1 MNETLNANHRGLKN
15 ADSWDLLL
23 NKDLFLQVLDAGLM
37 YANSGMVPAMF
48 KGNKYACAAV
58 VQLALHF
65 QMHPVFLFQNIF
77 KLRND
82 GPITLSSSLMTA
94 LAYESGEFDGVIT
107 HEFEGEGDNLKCTAK
122 VKLKT
127 GQIVSKTL
135 TWASVVAE
143 GWLKNSKWKNLTNH
157 MFELRTSAW
166 LIRAVVPQATMGF
179 YTKEELEDFSEEFKE
194 EIAEEQKQAGGLAQE
209 LFNAAPEDLKSKP
222 VVKAEA
228 KVEIKPEAKKVS
240 TEKPKREIPKEIK
253 PEELPLMSVSQ
264 APVAEEKET
273 EVVAETAEE
282 EFPMADESVLDED
295 PFAADVVVEEEKQ
308 EIPEEKPDGVRFS
321 DKMESYIAKYPKWKD
336 EGKRKL
342 LERVIGQ
349 YTKNKPEDDWTKD
362 EKEKIIK
369 IIES

>member
-1 MNETLNANHRGLKN
+1 
-15 ADSWDLLL
+15 
-23 NKDLFLQVLDAGLM
+23 
-37 YANSGMVPAMF
+37 
-48 KGNKYACAAV
+48 
-58 VQLALHF
+58 
-65 QMHPVFLFQNIF
+65 
-77 KLRND
+77 
-82 GPITLSSSLMTA
+82 MTA

-127 GQIVSKTL
+127 GQFVSKTL

-194 EIAEEQKQAGGLAQE
+194 EIAEEQKQSGGLAQE

-228 KVEIKPEAKKVS
+228 KVEIKAEAKKAAA
-240 TEKPKREIPKEIK
+240 EKPKREIPNEIK
-253 PEELPLMSVSQ
+253 AEELPLVS
-264 APVAEEKET
+264 ATKAKAEEPKV
-273 EVVAETAEE
+273 VVAEPATEE

-295 PFAADVVVEEEKQ
+295 PFAADVVVEEPKQ

>member
-194 EIAEEQKQAGGLAQE
+194 EIAEEQKQSGGLAQE
-209 LFNAAPEDLKSKP
+209 LFNAAPEELKSKP
-222 VVKAEA
+222 VVNEEA
-228 KVEIKPEAKKVS
+228 KVEIKAEAKKSS
-240 TEKPKREIPKEIK
+240 TGKPKREIPNEIK
-253 PEELPLMSVSQ
+253 AEELPLVSV
-264 APVAEEKET
+264 AKTNEEPKTVDVEQ
-273 EVVAETAEE
+273 EE
-282 EFPMADESVLDED
+282 EFPMSDESVLDED

-321 DKMESYIAKYPKWKD
+321 DKMESHIAKYPKWKD

-349 YTKNKPEDDWTKD
+349 YTKNKPEDDWTKE